1 MNKKTKL
8 LSILGLVTAILFLFS
23 SEVLAQSL
31 SISGKVIDKNSQ
43 EPVIGASVLIEG
55 TSNGT
60 ITDLDGNFMLSNVP
74 SKGNLVVSYI
84 GYATQTLPINGRTS
98 FSVVLAED
106 TETLDEVV
114 VIGYGVQ
121 KKVNL
126 TGSVSSVKGDAL
138 ERSPVADA
146 TQSLQGMVPGL
157 LVSNSNTG
165 RPGASGTLTLRGQ
178 GNLDNNA
185 NPYILVDGV
194 EMSLSDVNPND
205 IESISVLKDAAASS
219 IYGSRAPFGVI
230 LITTKSGKAGRT
242 SVIYSTN
249 VRFKSPM
256 SMPEMMDSW
265 SFANYWH
272 EAGINQNG
280 NIKFTQ
286 DVMDKILAF
295 QQGTLRGPDAAGISW
310 KDGEWK
316 KDAG

>member
-1 MNKKTKL
+1 MNKKMKQ
-8 LSILGLVTAILFLFS
+8 LSVLGLVTAILFLFS
-23 SEVLAQSL
+23 PMVTAQSL

-138 ERSPVADA
+138 ERRPVADA

-205 IESISVLKDAAASS
+205 IESMS
-219 IYGSRAPFGVI
+219 I
-230 LITTKSGKAGRT
+230 L
-242 SVIYSTN
+242 
-249 VRFKSPM
+249 
-256 SMPEMMDSW
+256 
-265 SFANYWH
+265 
-272 EAGINQNG
+272 
-280 NIKFTQ
+280 
-286 DVMDKILAF
+286 
-295 QQGTLRGPDAAGISW
+295 
-310 KDGEWK
+310 
-316 KDAG
+316 